1 MQAMPT
7 QGINAKRFDPKK
19 VPYHI
24 AIIPDGN
31 GRWAQRHHLSRI
43 EGHKKGLEAAKT
55 VMDACEE
62 LQIKI
67 ITLYAFSKENWR
79 RPRRE
84 VSALM
89 GLLQEYL
96 RKRQQELLE
105 RNIRINI
112 IGDVEDLP
120 TPIRKSLTET
130 VQKTRHKDGL
140 IVNLALSY
148 GGRSEIVAGVKK
160 VIEEIEV
167 GQIIKDEVTPETF
180 SRYLFTGNLPD
191 PDLLIR
197 TSGEL
202 RISNFLLWQIA
213 YTELYFTT
221 TLWPDFGKEELINA
235 CIEYQNRERRFGLTA
250 SQIRKG
256 ELSQ

>member
-1 MQAMPT
+1 M
-7 QGINAKRFDPKK
+7 
-19 VPYHI
+19 
-24 AIIPDGN
+24 DGN

-43 EGHKKGLEAAKT
+43 EGHKKGLEATKE
-55 VMDACEE
+55 VVDACEE
-62 LQIKI
+62 FQIKI

-96 RKRQQELLE
+96 RKRQKELLE
-105 RNIRINI
+105 RNIRINL
-112 IGDVEDLP
+112 IGEIEDLP
-120 TPIRKSLTET
+120 APVRKSLEET

-140 IVNLALSY
+140 IINLALSY
-148 GGRSEIVAGVKK
+148 GGRSEIVAGIRKA
-160 VIEEIEV
+160 IEEIE
-167 GQIIKDEVTPETF
+167 GGRITKDDITPETF
-180 SRYLFTGNLPD
+180 SRYLFTGDLPD

-213 YTELYFTT
+213 YTELYFTP
-221 TLWPDFGKEELINA
+221 TLWPDFGKEELIQA
-235 CIEYQNRERRFGLTA
+235 CIAYQNRERRFGRTT
-250 SQIRKG
+250 SQIR
-256 ELSQ
+256 ESTAS

>member
-1 MQAMPT
+1 ME
-7 QGINAKRFDPKK
+7 RLDPKK
-19 VPYHI
+19 MPHHI
-24 AIIPDGN
+24 AIIMDGN

-43 EGHKKGLEAAKT
+43 EGHKKGLEATKE
-55 VMDACEE
+55 VVDACEE
-62 LQIKI
+62 FKIKI

-79 RPRRE
+79 RPPRE

-96 RKRQQELLE
+96 RKRQKELLE
-105 RNIRINI
+105 RNIRINV

-120 TPIRKSLTET
+120 TPIRKSIEET
-130 VQKTRHKDGL
+130 ARKTRHKDGL
-140 IVNLALSY
+140 IINLALSY
-148 GGRSEIVAGVKK
+148 GGRSEIVAGIKK
-160 VIEEIEV
+160 VIDEIET
-167 GQIIKDEVTPETF
+167 GRITKDDITPETF
-180 SRYLFTGNLPD
+180 ARYLSTEDLPD

-221 TLWPDFGKEELINA
+221 TLWPDFGKEELIKA
-235 CIEYQNRERRFGLTA
+235 CIAYQNRERRFGLTA
-250 SQIRKG
+250 SQIQEG
-256 ELSQ
+256 TVS